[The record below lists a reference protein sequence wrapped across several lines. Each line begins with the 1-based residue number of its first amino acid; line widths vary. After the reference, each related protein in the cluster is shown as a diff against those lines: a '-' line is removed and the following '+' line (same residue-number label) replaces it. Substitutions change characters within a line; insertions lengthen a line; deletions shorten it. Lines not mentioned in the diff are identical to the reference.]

1 MEKIRGKA
9 SKSLRPQLALT
20 SVYQHLRCPVAFLSP
35 QTSLCCTQ
43 LSETYSVTSAAGT
56 SWVQTV
62 AICKVT
68 PDEPGIFG
76 LKSSALQQLQAES
89 HALQCILYLWSTHL
103 TPFICENYLLDCM
116 EIRSLTWL
124 KRPLTE
130 LKLRFLVQQNT
141 ALSSTFRPFVLRHR
155 RDISTFL
162 DILMVYN
169 MKTIYFLNAYHL
181 GW

>member
-1 MEKIRGKA
+1 MRGKA
-9 SKSLRPQLALT
+9 SKSLMPQLALT
-20 SVYQHLRCPVAFLSP
+20 IVYQHLRCPVAFLSP

-43 LSETYSVTSAAGT
+43 LSETYSVTSAAGI

-68 PDEPGIFG
+68 PDEPEIFG

-103 TPFICENYLLDCM
+103 TPFICENYLLDSDCM
-116 EIRSLTWL
+116 ETWSLTWL

-130 LKLRFLVQQNT
+130 LKFC
-141 ALSSTFRPFVLRHR
+141 VLLHIRA
-155 RDISTFL
+155 S
-162 DILMVYN
+162 
-169 MKTIYFLNAYHL
+169 L
-181 GW
+181 GEIDL